1 MRDRRMVV
9 SNQSSQWLE
18 KEIMKTGHTPLFS
31 KAARRMVLVALCI
44 VMLLYL
50 VTPMTS
56 AVLAA
61 GATTTVHLVRY
72 GDDGLTVLAE
82 KTVDYK
88 WMMENLTVYGDGVTH
103 YYHQGPVFE
112 GDVWDPGETVNLKDK
127 GAVKGTNVRDLCDL
141 VGGMAPGS
149 ELVIHAIDGYEIK
162 LAYTNVYEPLDIQGP
177 VVLCWYKGE
186 DTGSS
191 ESHGFGYPGNDAYSS
206 ALQVVFMAKTKNSE
220 GKYVFGN
227 SDMRICLPEE
237 KYQHFYEKGLP
248 STNGLSGKWIS
259 ELRIYPA
266 GAPTSPSEKAAPSTE
281 SNRIPWIPIVL
292 GAIGLL
298 LVSLGTYV
306 FMRKRS

>member
-1 MRDRRMVV
+1 M
-9 SNQSSQWLE
+9 
-18 KEIMKTGHTPLFS
+18 EIGHTPPFS
-31 KAARRMVLVALCI
+31 KTARRTVLTALCI
-44 VMLLYL
+44 AMLLYL

-56 AVLAA
+56 VALAA

-127 GAVKGTNVRDLCDL
+127 GAVKGSNIRDLCDL
-141 VGGMAPGS
+141 VGGMAPGG
-149 ELVIHAIDGYEIK
+149 ELVIRAVDGYEIK

-191 ESHGFGYPGNDAYSS
+191 EDNGFGYPGNDAYSS

-227 SDMRICLPEE
+227 SDMRTCLPEE
-237 KYQHFYEKGLP
+237 KYQHFYEGLP
-248 STNGLSGKWIS
+248 STNGLSGKWIN

-266 GAPTSPSEKAAPSTE
+266 GAPTSPSEKAVPSTE
-281 SNRIPWIPIVL
+281 SNRIPWLPIGL
-292 GAIGLL
+292 GTAGLL
-298 LVSLGTYV
+298 LVSAGIIV
-306 FMRKRS
+306 FVRKRS